1 MLADLDISSLILSA
15 NFIVNN
21 GGATSLD
28 VLTLIKMCYDEI
40 YKDYMIKLVPEIKFI
55 GDMTEK
61 EAEIW
66 DIVSNR
72 GLV

>member
-1 MLADLDISSLILSA
+1 
-15 NFIVNN
+15 
-21 GGATSLD
+21 
-28 VLTLIKMCYDEI
+28 MCYDEI